1 MNTIKHYRELS
12 VYQNAMEAAM
22 RIFGVL
28 KELDD
33 VCDHVLGQLV
43 KMAAA
48 PEKWII
54 PHPTP

>member
-1 MNTIKHYRELS
+1 
-12 VYQNAMEAAM
+12 V
-22 RIFGVL
+22 F

-33 VCDHVLGQLV
+33 VCDHILGQLV
-43 KMAAA
+43 KMAAN